1 MATPHNSAS
10 AGQIAKTV
18 LMPGDP
24 LRAKF
29 IAETFLENPVE
40 FNSVRNMLGYT
51 GTYKGKRVSV
61 MGSGMGIPSISLYA
75 YELYSFYGVE
85 NIIRIGS
92 TGTYKEDIDV
102 FETILVSG
110 SYSDS
115 SYARCM
121 CGDENVFQYPNERL
135 NKDLKEAAEKLGI
148 KVREG
153 LIWSSD
159 VFYYDEK
166 MLGGAL
172 KTAMDNNLIA
182 AEMESFGLFAT
193 AKNLGKRAACILTVS
208 DNIITHVETTAE
220 ERQSKL
226 VDMIRIALEAVEEE

>member
-10 AGQIAKTV
+10 MGEIAKTV

-29 IAETFLENPVE
+29 IAETFLEDVKQ

-75 YELYSFYGVE
+75 HELYEFYGVE

-102 FETILVSG
+102 FETILATG

-121 CGDENVFQYPNERL
+121 CGDENVFQYPDEKL
-135 NKDLKEAAEKLGI
+135 NAELKAAAEKLGVHVI
-148 KVREG
+148 EG

-166 MLGGAL
+166 MLPGAL
-172 KTAMDNNLIA
+172 KTAMDNDLIA

-193 AKNLGKRAACILTVS
+193 AKNMGKR
-208 DNIITHVETTAE
+208 
-220 ERQSKL
+220 
-226 VDMIRIALEAVEEE
+226 

>member
-1 MATPHNSAS
+1 MATPHNAAS

-75 YELYSFYGVE
+75 HELYAFYGVE
-85 NIIRIGS
+85 NIVRIGS

-102 FETILVSG
+102 FETIIATG
-110 SYSDS
+110 SFSES
-115 SYARCM
+115 SYAKCM
-121 CGDENVFQYPNERL
+121 CGDENSFQYPDAGLNE
-135 NKDLKEAAEKLGI
+135 NLKKAAEKLGI
-148 KVREG
+148 SCREG

-166 MLGGAL
+166 MLPGAL
-172 KTAMDNNLIA
+172 QTAIDNNLIA

-193 AKNLGKRAACILTVS
+193 AKNLGKKAACILTVS

-226 VDMIRIALEAVEEE
+226 VDMIKIALEAVEVE

>member
-1 MATPHNSAS
+1 MATPHNAAS

-18 LMPGDP
+18 LMPGDA

-29 IAETFLENPVE
+29 IAETFLGNPVE

-61 MGSGMGIPSISLYA
+61 MGSGMGMPSISLYA
-75 YELYSFYGVE
+75 HELYAFYGVE
-85 NIIRIGS
+85 NIVRIGS

-102 FETILVSG
+102 FETIIATG
-110 SYSDS
+110 SFSES
-115 SYARCM
+115 SYAKCM
-121 CGDENVFQYPNERL
+121 CGDENSFQYPDAGLNE
-135 NKDLKEAAEKLGI
+135 KLKKAAEKLGI
-148 KVREG
+148 SCREG

-166 MLGGAL
+166 MLPGAL
-172 KTAMDNNLIA
+172 QTAIDNDLIA
-182 AEMESFGLFAT
+182 AEMESLGLFAT
-193 AKNLGKRAACILTVS
+193 AKNLGKKAACILTVS

-226 VDMIRIALEAVEEE
+226 VDMIKIALEAVEAE

>member
-10 AGQIAKTV
+10 FGEIAKTV

-40 FNSVRNMLGYT
+40 FNHVRNMLGYT

-75 YELYSFYGVE
+75 HELYEFYGVE

-92 TGTYKEDIDV
+92 TGTYKEDINV
-102 FETILVSG
+102 FDTILVTG

-115 SYARCM
+115 SFARCM
-121 CGDENVFQYPNERL
+121 CGDESQFQYPDERINE
-135 NKDLKEAAEKLGI
+135 DLKAAAEKLGI
-148 KVREG
+148 RLVEG
-153 LIWSSD
+153 KIWSSD

-166 MLGGAL
+166 MLPGAL
-172 KTAMDNNLIA
+172 ETAIKNDLIA

-220 ERQSKL
+220 ERQEKL
-226 VDMIRIALEAVEEE
+226 LDMMKIALEAVEEE

>member
-10 AGQIAKTV
+10 MGEIAKTV

-29 IAETFLENPVE
+29 IAETFLEDVKQ

-75 YELYSFYGVE
+75 HELYEFYGVE

-102 FETILVSG
+102 FETILATG

-121 CGDENVFQYPNERL
+121 CGDENVFQYPDEKL
-135 NKDLKEAAEKLGI
+135 NAELKAAAEKLGVHVI
-148 KVREG
+148 EG

-166 MLGGAL
+166 MLPSAL
-172 KTAMDNNLIA
+172 KTAIDNDLIA

-193 AKNLGKRAACILTVS
+193 AKNMGKRAACILTVS

-226 VDMIRIALEAVEEE
+226 VDMIKIALEAVEEE

>member
-1 MATPHNSAS
+1 MATPHNAAS

-75 YELYSFYGVE
+75 HELYAFYGVE
-85 NIIRIGS
+85 NIVRIGS

-102 FETILVSG
+102 FETIIATG
-110 SYSDS
+110 SFSES
-115 SYARCM
+115 SYAKCM
-121 CGDENVFQYPNERL
+121 CGDENSFQYPDAGLNE
-135 NKDLKEAAEKLGI
+135 NLKKAAEKLGI
-148 KVREG
+148 SCREG

-166 MLGGAL
+166 MLPGAL
-172 KTAMDNNLIA
+172 QTAIDNDLIA

-193 AKNLGKRAACILTVS
+193 AKKLGKKAASILTVS

-226 VDMIRIALEAVEEE
+226 VDMIKIALEAVEAE

>member
-1 MATPHNSAS
+1 MATPHNAAS

-51 GTYKGKRVSV
+51 GTYKG
-61 MGSGMGIPSISLYA
+61 
-75 YELYSFYGVE
+75 E
-85 NIIRIGS
+85 NIVRIGS

-102 FETILVSG
+102 FETIIATG
-110 SYSDS
+110 SFSES
-115 SYARCM
+115 SYAKCM
-121 CGDENVFQYPNERL
+121 CGDENSFQYPDAGLNE
-135 NKDLKEAAEKLGI
+135 KLKKAAEKLGI
-148 KVREG
+148 SCREG

-166 MLGGAL
+166 MLPGAL
-172 KTAMDNNLIA
+172 QTAIDNNLIA

-193 AKNLGKRAACILTVS
+193 AKNLGKKAACILTVS

-226 VDMIRIALEAVEEE
+226 VDMIKIALEAVEAE

>member
-10 AGQIAKTV
+10 FGEIAKTV

-29 IAETFLENPVE
+29 IADTFLDDVKE
-40 FNSVRNMLGYT
+40 FNHVRNMLGYT
-51 GTYKGKRVSV
+51 GTYNGKRVSV

-92 TGTYKEDIDV
+92 TGTYKEDINV
-102 FETILVSG
+102 FDTILATG

-115 SYARCM
+115 SFAKCM
-121 CGDENVFQYPNERL
+121 CGDENVFQYPDERL
-135 NKDLKEAAEKLGI
+135 NQDLKDAAAKLGI
-148 KVREG
+148 ELREG

-172 KTAMDNNLIA
+172 ETAIRNDLIA

-226 VDMIRIALEAVEEE
+226 VDMIKIALEAAEEE

>member
-10 AGQIAKTV
+10 MGEIAKTV

-29 IAETFLENPVE
+29 IAETFLEDVKQ

-75 YELYSFYGVE
+75 HELYEFYGVE

-92 TGTYKEDIDV
+92 TGTYKEDINV
-102 FETILVSG
+102 FDTILASA

-115 SYARCM
+115 SYAKCM
-121 CGDENVFQYPNERL
+121 CGDENVFQYPDEKLNEE
-135 NKDLKEAAEKLGI
+135 LKAAAEKLGVHLI
-148 KVREG
+148 EG
-153 LIWSSD
+153 RIWSSD

-172 KTAMDNNLIA
+172 KTAVDNDLIA

-193 AKNLGKRAACILTVS
+193 AKNMGKRAACILTVS

-226 VDMIRIALEAVEEE
+226 VDMIKIALEAVEEE

>member
-10 AGQIAKTV
+10 LGEIAKTV

-29 IAETFLENPVE
+29 IAETFLDDPVE
-40 FNSVRNMLGYT
+40 FNHVRNMLGYT

-75 YELYSFYGVE
+75 HEMYSFYGVE

-92 TGTYKEDIDV
+92 TGTYKEDINV
-102 FETILVSG
+102 FDTILVTG

-115 SYARCM
+115 SFAKCM
-121 CGDENVFQYPNERL
+121 CGDESNFQYPDEDL
-135 NKDLKEAAEKLGI
+135 NKDLRKAAEKLGV
-148 KVREG
+148 KLVEG

-159 VFYYDEK
+159 VFYYDPK
-166 MLGGAL
+166 MLAGAL
-172 KTAMDNNLIA
+172 GTAIKNDLIA

-193 AKNLGKRAACILTVS
+193 AKNIGKRAACILTVS

-220 ERQSKL
+220 ERQNKL
-226 VDMIRIALEAVEEE
+226 LDMIKVALESVEEE

>member
-10 AGQIAKTV
+10 FGEIAKTV

-29 IAETFLENPVE
+29 IAETFLDDPIE
-40 FNSVRNMLGYT
+40 FNSVRNMFGYT

-75 YELYSFYGVE
+75 YELYKFYGVE

-92 TGTYKEDIDV
+92 TGTYKEDIEV
-102 FETILVSG
+102 FETILATA

-121 CGDENVFQYPNERL
+121 CGDENVFQYPDEGL
-135 NKDLKEAAEKLGI
+135 NQNLKDAAARLGI
-148 KVREG
+148 RLREG
-153 LIWSSD
+153 KIWSSD

-166 MLGGAL
+166 MLSGAL
-172 KTAMDNNLIA
+172 ETAKKNDLIA

-193 AKNLGKRAACILTVS
+193 AKNLGKKAACILTVS

-226 VDMIRIALEAVEEE
+226 LDMIRIALEAVEEE

>member
-10 AGQIAKTV
+10 FGDIAKTV

-29 IAETFLENPVE
+29 IADTFLTDVKE
-40 FNSVRNMLGYT
+40 FNHVRNMLGFT
-51 GTYKGKRVSV
+51 GLYNGKKVSV

-75 YELYSFYGVE
+75 HELYEFYGVE

-92 TGTYKEDIDV
+92 TGTYKEDINV
-102 FETILVSG
+102 FDTILATG

-115 SYARCM
+115 SFARCM
-121 CGDENVFQYPNERL
+121 CGDENNFQYPDGRL
-135 NKDLKEAAEKLGI
+135 NEDLRKAAEKLGI
-148 KVREG
+148 KLVEG

-166 MLGGAL
+166 MLPGAL
-172 KTAMDNNLIA
+172 QTAIDNDLIA

-220 ERQSKL
+220 ERQEKL
-226 VDMIRIALEAVEEE
+226 VDMIKIALEATEGE

>member
-1 MATPHNSAS
+1 MATPHNAAS

-75 YELYSFYGVE
+75 HELYAFYGVE
-85 NIIRIGS
+85 NIVRIGS

-102 FETILVSG
+102 FETIIATG
-110 SYSDS
+110 SFSES
-115 SYARCM
+115 SYAKCM
-121 CGDENVFQYPNERL
+121 CGDENSFQYPDAGLNE
-135 NKDLKEAAEKLGI
+135 NLKKAAEKLGI
-148 KVREG
+148 SCREG

-166 MLGGAL
+166 MLPGAL
-172 KTAMDNNLIA
+172 QTAIDNDLIA

-193 AKNLGKRAACILTVS
+193 AKNLGKKAA
-208 DNIITHVETTAE
+208 
-220 ERQSKL
+220 
-226 VDMIRIALEAVEEE
+226 

>member
-10 AGQIAKTV
+10 MGEIAKTV

-29 IAETFLENPVE
+29 IAETFLEDVKQ

-75 YELYSFYGVE
+75 HELYEFYGVE

-92 TGTYKEDIDV
+92 TGTYKEDINV
-102 FETILVSG
+102 FDTILASA

-115 SYARCM
+115 SYAKCM
-121 CGDENVFQYPNERL
+121 CGDENVFQYPDEKLNEE
-135 NKDLKEAAEKLGI
+135 LKAAAEKLGVHLI
-148 KVREG
+148 EG
-153 LIWSSD
+153 RIWSSD

-166 MLGGAL
+166 MLVGAL
-172 KTAMDNNLIA
+172 KTAADNDLIA

-193 AKNLGKRAACILTVS
+193 AKNMGKRAACILTVS

-226 VDMIRIALEAVEEE
+226 VDMIKIALEAVEEE

>member
-29 IAETFLENPVE
+29 IAETFLKDPVE

-51 GTYKGKRVSV
+51 GTYNGKRVSV

-75 YELYSFYGVE
+75 HELYNFYGVE

-92 TGTYKEDIDV
+92 TGTYKEDINV
-102 FETILVSG
+102 FDTILVTG
-110 SYSDS
+110 SFSES
-115 SYARCM
+115 SFARCM
-121 CGDENVFQYPNERL
+121 CGDENEFQYPDEKLNEE
-135 NKDLKEAAEKLGI
+135 LKKAAVKLGI
-148 KVREG
+148 TVREG

-166 MLGGAL
+166 MLPGAL
-172 KTAMDNNLIA
+172 QTAIEKDLIA

-226 VDMIRIALEAVEEE
+226 LDMIRIALEAAEEE

>member
-10 AGQIAKTV
+10 LGEIAKTV

-29 IAETFLENPVE
+29 IAETFLDDPVE
-40 FNSVRNMLGYT
+40 FNHVRNMLGYT

-75 YELYSFYGVE
+75 HELYSFYGVE

-92 TGTYKEDIDV
+92 TGTYKEDINV
-102 FETILVSG
+102 FDTILVTG

-115 SYARCM
+115 SFAKCM
-121 CGDENVFQYPNERL
+121 CGDESNFQYPDEDL
-135 NKDLKEAAEKLGI
+135 NKDLRKAAEKLGV
-148 KVREG
+148 KLVEG

-159 VFYYDEK
+159 VFYYDPK
-166 MLGGAL
+166 MLAGAL
-172 KTAMDNNLIA
+172 GTAIKNDLIA

-193 AKNLGKRAACILTVS
+193 AKNIGKRAACILTVS

-220 ERQSKL
+220 ERQNKL
-226 VDMIRIALEAVEEE
+226 LDMIKVALESVEEE

>member
-10 AGQIAKTV
+10 MGEIAKTV

-29 IAETFLENPVE
+29 IAETFLEDVKQ

-75 YELYSFYGVE
+75 HELYEFYGVE

-92 TGTYKEDIDV
+92 TGTYKEDINV
-102 FETILVSG
+102 FDTILASA

-115 SYARCM
+115 SYAKCM
-121 CGDENVFQYPNERL
+121 CGDENVFQYPDEKLNEE
-135 NKDLKEAAEKLGI
+135 LKAAAEKLGVHLI
-148 KVREG
+148 EG
-153 LIWSSD
+153 RIWSSD

-172 KTAMDNNLIA
+172 KTAADNDLIA

-193 AKNLGKRAACILTVS
+193 AKNMGKRAACILTVS

-226 VDMIRIALEAVEEE
+226 VDMIKIALEAVEEE

>member
-1 MATPHNSAS
+1 MATPHNSAKM
-10 AGQIAKTV
+10 GDIAKTV

-29 IAETFLENPVE
+29 IADTFLEDPTL
-40 FNSVRNMLGYT
+40 FNVVRNMFGYT
-51 GTYKGKRVSV
+51 GTYKGKKVSV

-75 YELYSFYGVE
+75 HELYAFYGVE
-85 NIIRIGS
+85 NIVRIGS
-92 TGTYKEDIDV
+92 TGTYKEDINV
-102 FETILVSG
+102 FDTILATG

-115 SYARCM
+115 SFAKCM
-121 CGDENVFQYPNERL
+121 CGDESVFQYPDPEL
-135 NKDLKEAAEKLGI
+135 NRRLKEAATKLGI
-148 KVREG
+148 EVREG

-166 MLGGAL
+166 MLPGAL
-172 KTAMDNNLIA
+172 KTAMDNDLLC

-193 AKNLGKRAACILTVS
+193 AKNLGKKAACILTVS

-220 ERQSKL
+220 ERQEKL
-226 VDMIRIALEAVEEE
+226 LDMIKIALEAVEEE